1 MPPPEM
7 RVRDFLL
14 AVREAARPL
23 LEGDLANWRDRQ
35 RFALLQF
42 LPYEDGIIHYEV
54 WVQRKTGRMEIGL
67 HFEGPREFSYA
78 WAAALAERAPEVAAA
93 AGPGYEL
100 EEWTASWTRL
110 HRTWPLPEMTPQSA
124 AEVARRLVKLM
135 RGTAPLLR
143 ELAPV
148 IGLPV
153 RRPA

>member
-1 MPPPEM
+1 MPRLEM
-7 RVRDFLL
+7 RVSDFLL
-14 AVREAARPL
+14 AVRDAARPL
-23 LEGDLANWRDRQ
+23 LDGALTTYRDRQ

-42 LPYEDGIIHYEV
+42 LPYEDGAIHYEV

-100 EEWTASWTRL
+100 EEWTSSWTRL
-110 HRTWPLPEMTPQSA
+110 HRTLPLPGLTPDA
-124 AEVARRLVKLM
+124 VAEVARRLVDLM
-135 RGTAPLLR
+135 RGTAPLLD
-143 ELAPV
+143 ELAPL
-148 IGLPV
+148 IGPPV

>member
-1 MPPPEM
+1 MPPVEM

-14 AVREAARPL
+14 AVRDAARSL
-23 LEGDLANWRDRQ
+23 LEGDLAAYSDRQ

-42 LPYEDGIIHYEV
+42 LPYEDGAVHYEV
-54 WVQRKTGRMEIGL
+54 WVQRKTARLEIGL

-110 HRTWPLPEMTPQSA
+110 HRTWPLPELSPRSA
-124 AEVARRLVKLM
+124 EEVAGRVVDLM
-135 RGTAPLLR
+135 RATAPLLR
-143 ELAPV
+143 DVAPL
-148 IGLPV
+148 IGPPV